1 MPGAGGRRRRDNFNV
16 TSTPEP
22 DLTHPPAARRPAGG
36 TRYWDCTA
44 GLLLLAGL
52 LLPPA
57 AAATALRGG
66 TAVPA
71 GLVAGLWLLKALLAW
86 HGMAMLLVAR
96 RHPAPADPPH
106 RPGPSWYGIIALM
119 VAGVAFRL
127 PGLGRG
133 LWYDEIQT
141 LVDYVRQ
148 PLGVLVTTFDS
159 SNQHLL
165 FSIAAHVTRAVIGDS
180 TVALRLPAMAFG
192 VLSLWAAV
200 AFGRR
205 WLPAR
210 QAWWAAV
217 ILAVSY
223 HHVWFSQNARG
234 YTGLLLG
241 TLVASTLFVD
251 LLREP
256 PRPGRIWGYAA
267 AMGLTIVTHVTGAVV
282 LAAHGLCWLAAWRR
296 TEGREREATFMAMVL
311 AGSFAAA
318 WYAPVLPQLF
328 HAVGESGTAVSGV
341 EWQRPGWF
349 VAEALRGLMRGIPAG
364 VVVVP
369 VALVIVCAGLWGAW
383 RRDRLI
389 TAMMVLP
396 MVLLAGPLLASGHNL
411 WPRFFFFAAGFVVQW
426 AVHGGFV
433 VLDRVVP
440 QHAQRIGD
448 AGLALVALASLA
460 LLPRAWLPKQ
470 DYPAAAAWI
479 AEHAAPGDA
488 IVGTEM
494 MALPMNRWLGHDWP
508 IVTGP
513 AGLEAIESAAP
524 RTWVLYTFP
533 IRLEATAPALHA
545 RLDSAYAVAHVVP
558 ASIGGGEVVIV
569 ARPPTP

>member
-1 MPGAGGRRRRDNFNV
+1 MPSTYTV
-16 TSTPEP
+16 TREP
-22 DLTHPPAARRPAGG
+22 DLTDQPASPRPTGATRR
-36 TRYWDCTA
+36 WDVLATV
-44 GLLLLAGL
+44 LLLVAIA
-52 LLPPA
+52 LPPA
-57 AAATALRGG
+57 ATATALRGD
-66 TAVPA
+66 TAVPP
-71 GLVAGLWLLKALLAW
+71 GLVTGLWLLKALLAW
-86 HGMAMLLVAR
+86 HGIAMLLVAR
-96 RHPAPADPPH
+96 RQAAPH
-106 RPGPSWYGIIALM
+106 RADHRATTAPWGVVALLAVGIAL
-119 VAGVAFRL
+119 RL

-141 LVDYVRQ
+141 LLDYVRQ
-148 PLGVLVTTFDS
+148 PFGVLLTTFDS

-165 FSIAAHVTRAVIGDS
+165 FSIAAHLSRALIGDS

-205 WLPAR
+205 WLPPR
-210 QAWWAAV
+210 QAWWSGI

-251 LLREP
+251 LLREE
-256 PRPGRIWGYAA
+256 PRPGRVWGYAA

-296 TEGREREATFMAMVL
+296 TDPRQREATFSAMLL
-311 AGSFAAA
+311 AGTFAAA

-364 VVVVP
+364 AIVVP
-369 VALVIVCAGLWGAW
+369 VALVIVCTGLWSAW
-383 RRDRLI
+383 RRDRVA

-396 MVLLAGPLLASGHNL
+396 MMLLAAPLLVSGHNL

-426 AVHGGFV
+426 AVHGGFA
-433 VLDRVVP
+433 VLERLVP
-440 QHAQRIGD
+440 RHAQRIGD
-448 AGLALVALASLA
+448 AGLALVTLASLA
-460 LLPRAWLPKQ
+460 VLPRAWLPKQ

-479 AEHAAPGDA
+479 AEHAGPRDA
-488 IVGTEM
+488 IVGSEM

-508 IVTGP
+508 IVTEP
-513 AGLEAIESAAP
+513 ATLEGIAANAP
-524 RTWVLYTFP
+524 RTWVVYTFP
-533 IRLEATAPALHA
+533 IRLEATAPALRAH
-545 RLDSAYAVAHVVP
+545 LDSTYAVAHVVP
-558 ASIGGGEVVIV
+558 ASIGGGEIVIV
-569 ARPPTP
+569 ARPAAP